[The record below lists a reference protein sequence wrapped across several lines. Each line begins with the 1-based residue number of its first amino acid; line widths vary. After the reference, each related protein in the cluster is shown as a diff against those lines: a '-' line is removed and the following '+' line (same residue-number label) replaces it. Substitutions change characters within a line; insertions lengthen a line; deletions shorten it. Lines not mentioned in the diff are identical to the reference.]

1 MQFVEEKAK
10 SLDELKECLKDL
22 LEQREEEIEFEN
34 DKDEYC
40 PYKIIYKRILDEI

>member
-1 MQFVEEKAK
+1 MEAK
-10 SLDELKECLKDL
+10 LRNVVNMVKECLKDL

-40 PYKIIYKRILDEI
+40 PYKIIYKKDFR